1 MVPRIYAYALEV
13 SSVVGRDAEIAAVEA
28 FLSAHGLTRV
38 LAIVGEPGIG
48 KTTVWDAAV
57 REAREGG
64 STVLIARPAESEAR
78 LSFAGLADLL
88 AHLPDVALAGL
99 PAPQREALDVAL
111 LRIASSRPPE
121 RRLVGAA
128 LLSVLRGLAAN
139 APPVVVAVD
148 DLQWLD
154 APSAA
159 AIEFALR
166 RIEGEAVLGIVSAR
180 SEEVEQSLMA
190 AAARDGTLELLELG
204 PLSVAALHRIVTDS
218 LGRSF
223 PRPTLVR
230 IARTSG
236 GNPLYALEIA
246 RLLDRDEGS
255 RDAAGL
261 PVPDSLRSL
270 MAGRIGVLPSKTREA
285 LLRASALARPDLR
298 LVDAQALAPAEEAA
312 LVRIRD
318 DARVEFVHPL
328 YASAVYSSASLER
341 RRAAHRA
348 LAEAV
353 EDPEER
359 ARHLALASDG
369 PDERVAREV
378 EEAARHARMR
388 GAPDS
393 AAELTE
399 LALELVP
406 AGSTRRD
413 ELRLDLAEHLYLAS
427 DFERS
432 GEVLEAL
439 NDELGEG
446 DLRARV
452 LLGLAEIDYWRKG
465 ESAAVGLAEEAV
477 RCASDPLVLAR
488 SHAAVA
494 MYAGT
499 VELAKA
505 SNAARAALSVLDQL
519 PNADP
524 SLVATALGARVRA
537 DLFLGEGFDAQAAER
552 ARALEA
558 SRAPPATVDTRI
570 VFKLGQWL
578 RYVDDLDGARACLA
592 AAEQAA
598 RDEGDESSLANILL
612 NRVVAE
618 TWAGAWDDAARLT
631 QEMSDAF
638 EQLGVGPEGIDPWR
652 AFVDAHRGR
661 LDAVREAV
669 GDSPPSEPIIAMIRL
684 RCLGLAELANG
695 ETEAANVHLSEAME
709 TLERVDFREP
719 AIWRVDGDAIEAALG
734 VGELER
740 AERLVGSFE
749 TRAQSSRIPW
759 SLAVSARCRGLLDAA
774 AGGLEA
780 GARSL
785 ERALAEHESS
795 PVPFERAR
803 TLLAQGQV
811 RRRLKQKRA
820 ARESLDA
827 AAVAFR
833 RLGAE
838 AWIERT
844 AAELRRVAVRQAP
857 RDLSETELRIARLAA
872 DGLTNQQIANE
883 VFLTRKTVEANLAR
897 AYRKLGI
904 RSRAQLS
911 RALDARESDRTP
923 AR

>member
-1 MVPRIYAYALEV
+1 M
-13 SSVVGRDAEIAAVEA
+13 
-28 FLSAHGLTRV
+28 
-38 LAIVGEPGIG
+38 
-48 KTTVWDAAV
+48 
-57 REAREGG
+57 
-64 STVLIARPAESEAR
+64 
-78 LSFAGLADLL
+78 
-88 AHLPDVALAGL
+88 
-99 PAPQREALDVAL
+99 
-111 LRIASSRPPE
+111 
-121 RRLVGAA
+121 
-128 LLSVLRGLAAN
+128 
-139 APPVVVAVD
+139 
-148 DLQWLD
+148 
-154 APSAA
+154 
-159 AIEFALR
+159 
-166 RIEGEAVLGIVSAR
+166 
-180 SEEVEQSLMA
+180 
-190 AAARDGTLELLELG
+190 
-204 PLSVAALHRIVTDS
+204 
-218 LGRSF
+218 
-223 PRPTLVR
+223 
-230 IARTSG
+230 
-236 GNPLYALEIA
+236 YALEIA
-246 RLLDRDEGS
+246 RLLDRGEGS

-261 PVPDSLRSL
+261 PVPDSLRAL
-270 MAGRIGVLPSKTREA
+270 MARRIGALPRKTREA
-285 LLRASALARPDLR
+285 LLRTSALGRPDLR
-298 LVDAQALAPAEEAA
+298 LVDAGALAPAEEAG
-312 LVRIRD
+312 LVRIRGD
-318 DARVEFVHPL
+318 DRVEFVHPL

-353 EDPEER
+353 ADPEER

-406 AGSTRRD
+406 AGSTTRD

-452 LLGLAEIDYWRKG
+452 LLRLAEIDYWRKG
-465 ESAAVGLAEEAV
+465 ESAAVALAEEAV
-477 RCASDPLVLAR
+477 RGASDPLVRAR
-488 SHAAVA
+488 AHAAVA

-499 VELAKA
+499 VDLPKA
-505 SNAARAALSVLDQL
+505 AAAARASLDVLETMPAAEPEL
-519 PNADP
+519 R
-524 SLVATALGARVRA
+524 ATALGARVRA
-537 DLFLGEGFDAQAAER
+537 DLFLGEGFDAEAAGR
-552 ARALEA
+552 ARALEETGA
-558 SRAPPATVDTRI
+558 SPPVVDTRM

-638 EQLGVGPEGIDPWR
+638 EQLGVGREGIDPWR

-661 LDAVREAV
+661 LDAVRETV
-669 GDSPPSEPIIAMIRL
+669 GDSPPSEPIIAMIRS

-695 ETEAANVHLSEAME
+695 ETEAANVHLSEAIE

-740 AERLVGSFE
+740 AERLVVSFE
-749 TRAQSSRIPW
+749 TKAARSRIPW
-759 SLAVSARCRGLLDAA
+759 SLAVSARCRGLLEAA
-774 AGGLEA
+774 AGDLEA
-780 GARSL
+780 AARSL

-811 RRRLKQKRA
+811 RRRLKQKRT

-827 AAVAFR
+827 AAAAFR
-833 RLGAE
+833 ALGAE
-838 AWIERT
+838 AWVERT

-872 DGLTNQQIANE
+872 DGLTNQEIANE

-897 AYRKLGI
+897 AYRKLAI

-911 RALDARESDRTP
+911 RALDARESDRTT

>member
-1 MVPRIYAYALEV
+1 M
-13 SSVVGRDAEIAAVEA
+13 
-28 FLSAHGLTRV
+28 
-38 LAIVGEPGIG
+38 
-48 KTTVWDAAV
+48 
-57 REAREGG
+57 
-64 STVLIARPAESEAR
+64 
-78 LSFAGLADLL
+78 
-88 AHLPDVALAGL
+88 
-99 PAPQREALDVAL
+99 
-111 LRIASSRPPE
+111 
-121 RRLVGAA
+121 
-128 LLSVLRGLAAN
+128 
-139 APPVVVAVD
+139 
-148 DLQWLD
+148 
-154 APSAA
+154 
-159 AIEFALR
+159 
-166 RIEGEAVLGIVSAR
+166 LGIVSVR
-180 SEEVEQSLMA
+180 SERADHSLVA

-230 IARTSG
+230 IAQTSG

-246 RLLDRDEGS
+246 RLLDRGEGS

-261 PVPDSLRSL
+261 PVPDSLRAL
-270 MAGRIGVLPSKTREA
+270 MARRIGALPRKTREA
-285 LLRASALARPDLR
+285 LLRASALGRPDLR
-298 LVDAQALAPAEEAA
+298 LVDARALAPAEEAG
-312 LVRIRD
+312 LVRIRGD
-318 DARVEFVHPL
+318 DRVEFVHPL

-348 LAEAV
+348 LGEAV
-353 EDPEER
+353 TDPEER

-406 AGSTRRD
+406 AGSTARD

-452 LLGLAEIDYWRKG
+452 LLRLAEIDYWRKG
-465 ESAAVGLAEEAV
+465 ESAAVALAEEAV
-477 RCASDPLVLAR
+477 RCASDPLVEAR
-488 SHAAVA
+488 AHAAVA

-499 VELAKA
+499 VDLPKA
-505 SNAARAALSVLDQL
+505 AAAARASLDL
-519 PNADP
+519 LETMPEAEP
-524 SLVATALGARVRA
+524 ELRATALGALVRA
-537 DLFLGEGFDAQAAER
+537 DLFLGEGFDAEAAGR

-558 SRAPPATVDTRI
+558 TGAPPAAVDTRI

-631 QEMSDAF
+631 REMSDAF
-638 EQLGVGPEGIDPWR
+638 EQLGVGAEGIDPWR

-661 LDAVREAV
+661 LDAVRETV

-695 ETEAANVHLSEAME
+695 ETEAANVHLSEAIE

-740 AERLVGSFE
+740 AERLVVGFE
-749 TRAQSSRIPW
+749 TKAARSRIPW
-759 SLAVSARCRGLLDAA
+759 SLAVSARCRGLLEAA
-774 AGGLEA
+774 AGDLEA
-780 GARSL
+780 AARSL

-827 AAVAFR
+827 AAAAFR

-838 AWIERT
+838 AWVERT
-844 AAELRRVAVRQAP
+844 ASELRRVAVRQAP

-872 DGLTNQQIANE
+872 DGLTNQAIANE

-904 RSRAQLS
+904 HSRAQLS